1 LDKQKKIVS
10 MFDEIAPTYDVANR
24 VLSFGVDKSWRK
36 KACDKTYKL
45 YSKDDIS
52 LVVDVAC
59 GTGDMCEYWLKRA
72 SLNDIKLHSV
82 IGIDPSVKMLEQA
95 KTKKIDA
102 TFKEGEAKNLPIED
116 EAADIVSISYGLR
129 NVVDR
134 VEGLKEFNRILKKDG
149 MLVILEFTKLEN
161 ETAMSKIRDFY
172 MKKVLPVI
180 GGILSKNYEAYNY
193 LPNSIE
199 NFLTREKLV
208 SELKECGFEVLVAK
222 GFSMDISTLFIAK
235 KI

>member
-1 LDKQKKIVS
+1 LDKQRKIVS
-10 MFDEIAPTYDVANR
+10 MFNEIAPTYDVANR

-36 KACDKTYKL
+36 KACDKAYKF
-45 YSKDDIS
+45 YNNNDIA
-52 LVVDVAC
+52 LIVDVAC

-72 SLNDIKLHSV
+72 NTNNIRLHSI
-82 IGIDPSVKMLEQA
+82 IGIDPSTEMLKVA

-102 TFKEGEAKNLPIED
+102 LFKEGEAKNLPLKDKE
-116 EAADIVSISYGLR
+116 ADILSISYGLR

-134 VEGLKEFNRILKKDG
+134 IEGLKEFNRVLKKDG
-149 MLVILEFTKLEN
+149 ILVILEFTKLEN
-161 ETAMSKIRDFY
+161 ATAMSKIRDFY
-172 MKKVLPVI
+172 MKKVLPIV
-180 GGILSKNYEAYNY
+180 GGMLSKNYEAYSY

-208 SELKECGFEVLVAK
+208 SELKQCGFEPLLVK

-235 KI
+235 KL

>member
-1 LDKQKKIVS
+1 

-36 KACDKTYKL
+36 KACDKTYKF
-45 YSKDDIS
+45 YGKDDVS
-52 LVVDVAC
+52 LIVDVAC

-72 SLNDIKLHSV
+72 SHNDIRLHSV
-82 IGIDPSVKMLEQA
+82 IGIDPSTEMLKVA

-102 TFKEGEAKNLPIED
+102 TFKEGEAKNLPIENG
-116 EAADIVSISYGLR
+116 EADILSISYGLR

-134 VEGLKEFNRILKKDG
+134 IEGLKEFNRVLKKDG
-149 MLVILEFTKLEN
+149 LLVILEFTKLEN
-161 ETAMSKIRDFY
+161 ATAISKIRDFY
-172 MKKVLPVI
+172 MKKVLPVV
-180 GGILSKNYEAYNY
+180 GGVVSKNYEAYSY

-208 SELKECGFEVLVAK
+208 SELKECGFEPLFVK

-235 KI
+235 KV